1 METSLENFYVYIGAL
16 RVKKPEDYNFYV
28 LFLRLYMCA

>member
-16 RVKKPEDYNFYV
+16 RVEKPEDCNFYV
-28 LFLRLYMCA
+28 LFLRLCMCA